1 MASQNDKGLDG
12 NEKRYLNPKHES
24 IYVEPIRVN
33 AVLEKFPTEQT
44 RYIVTETK
52 NVQNRN
58 MENEQNTELNLV
70 EEAFSSGSMAEAK
83 PKLTVADVA
92 CGRGEIG
99 GECADNKRVA
109 RNFDLETINGTKGK
123 RLS

>member
-1 MASQNDKGLDG
+1 MALQNGEGFDG
-12 NEKRYLNPKHES
+12 NEKGYLNPKYES
-24 IYVEPIRVN
+24 IFVEDSRVE
-33 AVLEKFPTEQT
+33 AVLEKLPQEQT
-44 RYIVTETK
+44 KRDIIVTENK
-52 NVQNRN
+52 NVQK
-58 MENEQNTELNLV
+58 NEQSTELNLV
-70 EEAFSSGSMAEAK
+70 EEAFSSGSMAEAE
-83 PKLTVADVA
+83 PKFTVADVA